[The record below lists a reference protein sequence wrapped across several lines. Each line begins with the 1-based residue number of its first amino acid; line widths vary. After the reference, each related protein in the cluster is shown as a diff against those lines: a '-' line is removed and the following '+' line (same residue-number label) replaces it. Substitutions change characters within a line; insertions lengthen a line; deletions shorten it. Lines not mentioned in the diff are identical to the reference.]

1 MFRRNKRMDNIKQLK
16 HLFSRAGF
24 GLQFEDLAQLGDTS
38 AKHAVKELLT
48 DTEPSIP
55 LNILT
60 ENPDYSGIMKGDILA
75 RKMFLHQQ
83 RQEEKDLNL
92 AWINRMGT
100 TANPLEEKM
109 TLFWHNHFACR
120 SNVALFAQQLNNV
133 QRTNALGNFR
143 TLLVEVAKSPAMLQF
158 LNNQQNHKG
167 HPNENFARELMEL
180 FTIGRGNYTENDVKE
195 SARSFTG
202 YGFNKD
208 GMFINREFF
217 HDEGEKTFMGKT
229 GNYNGEDIMN
239 ALLEKKET
247 AHFISNKL
255 YKYLVNEIPDTGH
268 VNEMTEVF
276 YHANYEI
283 KPLLEHVFTAA
294 WFYDDKNI
302 GSMIK
307 SPVEFLVGLNRQFYI
322 TYQRPEV
329 LLKFQQ
335 VLGQVLFYPPNVA
348 GWPGGRNWIDSSSLM
363 YRLKIPSM
371 VLNGGLIDFTGKTDP
386 DDEAFIASV
395 RNQQQFVN
403 TKVQAQPDWEK
414 FLQTIPKNKSNT
426 EIAAFLLEPKLNN
439 TLLNTVN
446 QSTDVKSMVVAVV
459 SSPEYQLC

>member
-1 MFRRNKRMDNIKQLK
+1 MNNSKHIK
-16 HLFSRAGF
+16 HLYARAGF
-24 GLQFEDLAQLGDTS
+24 GIRFEDLHDHENWS
-38 AKHAVKELLT
+38 IKKAVRKLFKASEKQ
-48 DTEPSIP
+48 EPITV
-55 LNILT
+55 LT
-60 ENPDYSGIMKGDILA
+60 ENIDLRNHPKDQTDDEKKMVQEDRNKQEKALNDAWMKQLSGTEAQL
-75 RKMFLHQQ
+75 R
-83 RQEEKDLNL
+83 
-92 AWINRMGT
+92 
-100 TANPLEEKM
+100 EKM